1 MQTRTVHRA
10 MSHPNFGDAGVRT
23 QARRER
29 IPRRVAMLA
38 PFVAVLAACRPG
50 QAPGGQREATVGG
63 NVTVFAAASLTAAF
77 QEMAASMGNGKPG
90 THVAFNFGGSPT
102 LRTQLAQGARAD
114 VFASADEPNMQGA
127 EADGT
132 IAGKSQIFA
141 QNKLV
146 VIVPAANPAGIHR
159 LQDLARPGIKLVL
172 AQAAVPVGNYARQ
185 AFAKLSKD
193 AVFGAAFATQA
204 ARNVVSDEADVKGV
218 VAKVQL
224 GEADAGVVYQTD
236 VTAAVRPKVTLLA
249 IPDQFNVIANY
260 PIASVKGA
268 PNMGGGQAFIA
279 YVLSPAGQKILA
291 DYGFGPAPHG

>member
-1 MQTRTVHRA
+1 MPALYLLTGCGGARGTGSSASSGSGTTGPMR
-10 MSHPNFGDAGVRT
+10 PNTTAGT
-23 QARRER
+23 KAAS
-29 IPRRVAMLA
+29 PA
-38 PFVAVLAACRPG
+38 PSAG
-50 QAPGGQREATVGG
+50 ITGT
-63 NVTVFAAASLTAAF
+63 VTVFAAASLTAAF
-77 QEMAASMGNGKPG
+77 QEMATSIGPSDQ
-90 THVAFNFGGSPT
+90 HVHFAFNFGGSPT

-127 EADGT
+127 EKDGT
-132 IAGKSQIFA
+132 IAGTPQIFA

-159 LQDLARPGIKLVL
+159 LQDLARPGVKLVL

-193 AVFGAAFATQA
+193 GRFGPAFAPQV
-204 ARNVVSDEADVKGV
+204 ARNVVSDEADVKDV

-260 PIASVKGA
+260 PIATVKGA
-268 PNMGGGQAFIA
+268 PNLAGGQAFIA
-279 YVLSPAGQKILA
+279 YVLSPAGQQVLA
-291 DYGFGPAPHG
+291 TYGFGAAPHG